1 MGKRSR
7 TSVDVEAGRRL
18 IYRHRRM
25 ALGGAVAPPLVLVS
39 ATSQDFESNLATQVI
54 TLPTYSVG
62 DLLVLVWN
70 NSGASSET
78 STVSG
83 WTAISLPASGSA
95 SNYHQ
100 AYFRRMTGSEGA
112 TVSVVQPIARAGNS
126 LIWRITGASASVDPV
141 GTQTFTNTTT
151 ATSLTPANLISGFG
165 AVETVFLQH
174 LAAASQDTD
183 LGVSACVTGFP
194 TGYTGT
200 GTSTTHNAVAATGCG
215 QGWASKKVTAAS
227 DAASAWTYNTTA
239 DAGVGSRASAIG
251 IAVRGA

>member
-1 MGKRSR
+1 ML
-7 TSVDVEAGRRL
+7 TVQGRV
-18 IYRHRRM
+18 
-25 ALGGAVAPPLVLVS
+25 AVAPLVLVS
-39 ATSQDFESNLATQVI
+39 ATPEDHETNSLTQVI
-54 TLPTYSVG
+54 TLPTYGVG

-78 STVSG
+78 STISG
-83 WTAISLPASGSA
+83 WTPLSQPAAGSA

-100 AYFRRMTGSEGA
+100 AFFKRMVGSEGA
-112 TVSVVQPIARAGNS
+112 TVSIVQPIARAGNS
-126 LIWRITGASASVDPV
+126 LIWRITGASTSVDPV
-141 GTQTFTNTTT
+141 ATQTFTNTTT

-165 AVETVFLQH
+165 AVETLFLQH
-174 LAAASQDTD
+174 LGAASQDTD
-183 LGVSACVTGFP
+183 LGVSPCVTGFP
-194 TGYTGT
+194 SGYTGT
-200 GTSTTHNAVAATGCG
+200 GTSTTHNTVAATGCG